1 MDGLKHIL
9 IVEDDP
15 ALSSILVKLFTAKE
29 CITSHSSTVAG
40 ALLAYDRARP
50 DAVLL
55 DEMLADGSGAD
66 VLKHIRAN
74 DVFTPVVMMSARRD
88 IVHERLF
95 QGADNYLTKPQAPET
110 ICAYVF
116 AAIDRAESHTFHLN
130 AGTMG
135 GAA

>member
-40 ALLAYDRARP
+40 ALLAYDRTRP

-55 DEMLADGSGAD
+55 DEMLADGAGAD
-66 VLKHIRAN
+66 VLKHIRTN
-74 DVFTPVVMMSARRD
+74 DAFTPVVMMSARQD

-110 ICAYVF
+110 VCAYVF
-116 AAIDRAESHTFHLN
+116 AAIRRAESHIFHLN
-130 AGTMG
+130 PSTLE